1 MINQHNIAFL
11 LFNGVLWG
19 ILSPLIIFLLFSIK
33 KIRDGKFTFLSVL
46 AGLLSVVSAIYL
58 CALTSPIV
66 PSVWTFPWFDQAGQI
81 WFELG
86 FYLDS
91 VSVTMGLFA
100 LLFVTL
106 WQIKVLRSHD
116 DLEKIKDRGSFFQ
129 SHALL
134 LFSLQITAYAPS
146 FFQLSLGLVLSSLS
160 LVWLSCAFTGR
171 CTSSKFNLNQIA
183 NLALICIPF
192 LMTVKLGSFD
202 WEISSE
208 LPIDQDQIKFWSQ
221 TLGFAWLL
229 MIFLSSST
237 LFQMPHHALVMLALG
252 AFSIIRTWS
261 FYHYLPEVLDAI
273 MALALILGF
282 LGIFFAIKADS
293 AQKTIQGLA
302 LMALAWVFSA
312 LAITHPDGAY
322 LALFTL
328 SAVILSLF
336 FLADIRA
343 INQMPRLNAYLWV
356 TTLCVA
362 FTLPLGLFW
371 VISSIAEALFVD
383 PLSKV
388 ILSVF
393 VILQSVLSFKVIAL
407 IKNDVPTTNLSMSW
421 YHDLVLLPLMVIYV
435 LIGFFSSFF
444 DIKWALYGNISQNIP
459 YVWGIVLAC
468 ALVGSLIGFQVF
480 VRNPKR

>member
-19 ILSPLIIFLLFSIK
+19 VLSPLIIFVLFSIK
-33 KIRDGKFTFLSVL
+33 SIRNGKFTFLSVL
-46 AGLLSVVSAIYL
+46 AGMLSLVSAIYL

-66 PSVWTFPWFDQAGQI
+66 PSIWTFPWFDQAGQI

-106 WQIKVLRSHD
+106 WQIKVLKSHD
-116 DLEKIKDRGSFFQ
+116 GLESIKDRGAFFQ

-160 LVWLSCAFTGR
+160 LLWLSYAYTGT
-171 CTSSKFNLNQIA
+171 CTSSKFNLNQIG
-183 NLALICIPF
+183 NLALIIIPL

-208 LPIDQDQIKFWSQ
+208 LAIDQDQIKFWSQ
-221 TLGFAWLL
+221 SLGFAWLL
-229 MIFLSSST
+229 MIFLSAST
-237 LFQMPHHALVMLALG
+237 FFQTPQHALIMLALG

-261 FYHYLPEVLDAI
+261 FYHYLPEVLDA
-273 MALALILGF
+273 MMGLALILGL

-302 LMALAWVFSA
+302 LMSLAWVFSA

-322 LALFTL
+322 LALFIL
-328 SAVILSLF
+328 SAAILSLF
-336 FLADIRA
+336 FLADIQA
-343 INQMPRLNAYLWV
+343 INQMPRFNAYLWV
-356 TTLCVA
+356 TALCVA

-371 VISSIAEALFVD
+371 VISSVAEALFVES
-383 PLSKV
+383 LSKA
-388 ILSVF
+388 ILCIF
-393 VILQSVLSFKVIAL
+393 VILQSMLSFKVLAL
-407 IKNDVPTTNLSMSW
+407 IKKDVPTTDLSMSW
-421 YHDLVLLPLMVIYV
+421 YHDFVFLPLMVIYA
-435 LIGFFSSFF
+435 LMGFFSSFF
-444 DIKWALYGNISQNIP
+444 DIKWSLYGNVSQNLP
-459 YVWGIVLAC
+459 YVWVIVLAC